1 MRLTHVLRLTAA
13 LACTPLLGAPDPIQ
27 VKAVIVTTF
36 EEDYDNPSG
45 TGATNGEASRWIKGL
60 HLDQI
65 VPLPAA
71 FRPVRMNS
79 DGVIE
84 LMTGMATAKAAAS
97 TMALGLDPRFDL
109 SHAYWILA
117 GTAGVDPAQAS
128 MASAAWAESIVDGDL
143 DNFIDPR
150 EIPKSWPDG
159 HIPWD
164 KSTPFDSPGSNIG
177 QFYRLNK
184 GLVAWAFS
192 LTRNTPLPDNERMAK
207 YRALFTGF
215 PNAQRPPF
223 VLIGDNLASATYW
236 QGTLGTE
243 WARRWVSL
251 YTNGKGT
258 FTTSSCE
265 DSGFMQALTFLT
277 KAGRADSNRV
287 LVLRVASDYCIP
299 RPGVTSAE
307 SLQYGSASAYMAENE
322 ALDSAYLVGS
332 VVVNE
337 WVRDWPKYRDHVPGG
352 VAASSEPFGEGKSG
366 PHVSNTP

>member
-1 MRLTHVLRLTAA
+1 MRLPATLALCAT
-13 LACTPLLGAPDPIQ
+13 LACLHLRGAPGPIV
-27 VKAVIVTTF
+27 VKAVVVTTF
-36 EEDYDNPSG
+36 EEDYDNPNG

-60 HLDQI
+60 HLDQ
-65 VPLPAA
+65 VLPLPAG

-79 DGVIE
+79 DGVVE

-97 TMALGLDPRFDL
+97 TMAFGLDPRFDL

-117 GTAGVDPAQAS
+117 GTAGVDPARAS
-128 MASAAWAESIVDGDL
+128 IASAAWAEWVVDGDL

-150 EIPKSWPDG
+150 EIPKDWPDG

-164 KSTPFDSPGSNIG
+164 KSTPFDPPASNIG
-177 QFYRLNK
+177 QFYHLNG
-184 GLVAWAFS
+184 GLVRWAYA
-192 LTRNTPLPDNERMAK
+192 LTRDTPLADNEKMSR

-243 WARRWVSL
+243 WARRWVTL
-251 YTNGKGT
+251 YTKGKGT
-258 FTTSSCE
+258 YTTSSCE
-265 DSGFMQALTFLT
+265 DSGFMQAITFLS
-277 KAGRADSNRV
+277 KAGRADANRV
-287 LVLRVASDYCIP
+287 LVLRVASDYCLP
-299 RPGVTSAE
+299 RPGVTSAQ

-322 ALDSAYLVGS
+322 ALDSAYAVGS
-332 VVVNE
+332 VVVGE
-337 WVRDWPKYRDHVPGG
+337 WVRDWAKYRDQVPGG
-352 VAASSEPFGEGKSG
+352 ANAGDEPFGEGHSG